1 MLRALRR
8 RLDRARLAD
17 PRFAFLF
24 DEPPADEVV
33 ALDCETTGLD
43 RKSDEIVTVA
53 AIRIRDTRILT
64 SERFEATAVTT
75 RKSPPE
81 AIKIH
86 RLLDADTLQA
96 RPIGGI
102 VEELLHFIGP
112 RPILGYYTEFD
123 VAMLNRPVR
132 SLIGIGLPNRTIDV
146 SGLYYDLKYGHRWD
160 DVPVDLRF
168 ASILRDLKIAPLG
181 QHDAF
186 NDALM
191 TAMIYVQLA
200 DMARRGAR
208 IPGREGPAKRTG
220 STGGSPA

>member
-8 RLDRARLAD
+8 RLDQARLAD
-17 PRFAFLF
+17 PRFRLLF
-24 DEPPADEVV
+24 EPPPADEAV

-43 RKSDEIVTVA
+43 RRSDEIITLA
-53 AIRIRDTRILT
+53 AIRIRGTRILT

-81 AIKIH
+81 AIKVH
-86 RLLDADTLQA
+86 RLLDADTRQA
-96 RPIGGI
+96 RPIGAI
-102 VEELLHFIGP
+102 TEDFLRFLGP
-112 RPILGYYTEFD
+112 RPIVGYYTEFD

-132 SLIGIGLPNRTIDV
+132 SLIGIGLPNRVIDV

-160 DVPVDLRF
+160 ETPIDLSF
-168 ASILRDLKIAPLG
+168 GNILRDLRIPALG

-191 TAMIYVQLA
+191 TAMIYVQLR
-200 DMARRGAR
+200 DMAERGMR
-208 IPGREGPAKRTG
+208 IPRDRGTCRNAPR
-220 STGGSPA
+220 